1 MIQTLLPRQNRSG
14 PASNLVPGGQA
25 LQPRGPRSA
34 VNVGDR
40 VEILPEF
47 QDQGDDA
54 YEWVVVGAEEKGR
67 LDISP
72 AGTSL
77 DGFMYVCLLQ

>member
-1 MIQTLLPRQNRSG
+1 MSSSSEAGLAFR
-14 PASNLVPGGQA
+14 
-25 LQPRGPRSA
+25 
-34 VNVGDR
+34 VGDR

-47 QDQGDDA
+47 RDLGDDA

-67 LDISP
+67 VDISP

-77 DGFMYVCLLQ
+77 TIPPRYTVQTNWIRLKDGHPAG

>member
-1 MIQTLLPRQNRSG
+1 MSRSSEVRI
-14 PASNLVPGGQA
+14 AF
-25 LQPRGPRSA
+25 
-34 VNVGDR
+34 NVGDR

-77 DGFMYVCLLQ
+77 AIPPRYTVQTNWVRLKNSQPAD